1 MAGVKVSEP
10 SGRTIVMLSQDNFFK
25 WSRSI
30 NNELQDLRSLAATN
44 LRKEMADIS
53 SKPISNFS
61 FEDYV
66 IMYHQE
72 AIRICAGTFSVA
84 IDLALRK
91 SRRRLSAEF
100 LDPSSALDIESE
112 SDNETDSPP
121 PLVPMVD
128 DPLNIPL
135 PDDSS
140 EEISRTNRRILEK
153 AISSLSDR
161 IKFPL
166 VLKYSDF
173 MKSERDNEAGI
184 FKFLHDRISETTLS
198 NLAGLKKGQY
208 SERACDPVLYYRF
221 IYKAFSKMNV
231 DRTNKIQDK
240 IDKIIQHPKEPISSL
255 LSRLCDLYTQL
266 EC

>member
-1 MAGVKVSEP
+1 MRGTVLGSHR
-10 SGRTIVMLSQDNFFK
+10 SYSQ
-25 WSRSI
+25 
-30 NNELQDLRSLAATN
+30 
-44 LRKEMADIS
+44 
-53 SKPISNFS
+53 
-61 FEDYV
+61 
-66 IMYHQE
+66 
-72 AIRICAGTFSVA
+72 
-84 IDLALRK
+84 K
-91 SRRRLSAEF
+91 SRRRLFAEF

-112 SDNETDSPP
+112 SDNETDGPP

-198 NLAGLKKGQY
+198 NLAGLKRGNTLNELATLCY
-208 SERACDPVLYYRF
+208 
-221 IYKAFSKMNV
+221 
-231 DRTNKIQDK
+231 
-240 IDKIIQHPKEPISSL
+240 IIA
-255 LSRLCDLYTQL
+255 LYTKPFQK
-266 EC
+266 